1 MWIFLIILFI
11 LSYFHMVIN
20 LSLFAKKRYVLIFCF
35 FIAII
40 SFAMFPFSV
49 QLSFKILNQILND
62 FNVLSLACTY
72 QIVESIVFMILSL
85 LLIRAHY
92 KKRAVM
98 ISRIAPLLP
107 SGVFF
112 VGIFL
117 GETYLFNVI
126 DNMQFHSLG
135 LLFSALI
142 AAVLL
147 MSAIA
152 LRKLLLNWEWRME
165 LKIILSFFQI
175 ILAMFL
181 PLLLMGIKIRGT
193 QLQVDFRTTT
203 ISLTGMVFIV
213 VTGFYYQLLKKR
225 RGNL

>member
-11 LSYFHMVIN
+11 LSYFHVVIN
-20 LSLFAKKRYVLIFCF
+20 LSLFAKKRYVLIFCL
-35 FIAII
+35 FIAMI
-40 SFAMFPFSV
+40 SFAMVPFSI
-49 QLSFKILNQILND
+49 QLSFKILNRILND
-62 FNVLSLACTY
+62 LNVLSLACTY

-92 KKRAVM
+92 KKQAVM
-98 ISRIAPLLP
+98 ILRIIPLLP
-107 SGVFF
+107 SGVFL

-126 DNMQFHSLG
+126 DNMQFYRLG
-135 LLFSALI
+135 LLFSATI

-147 MSAIA
+147 ISAIA

-193 QLQVDFRTTT
+193 QLQVDIRTAA
-203 ISLTGMVFIV
+203 ISLAGMVFIGV
-213 VTGFYYQLLKKR
+213 AGFYYQRLKKR
-225 RGNL
+225 RI